1 MAPRRRAGRN
11 PSGVNRRML
20 NQRQKLTA
28 QRLPVYQG
36 PSPAPQQ
43 GPSLRIP
50 QGMMGERPP
59 APPASARPAPGPDI
73 WNPNSY
79 KGGRP
84 PMPKGSGNPL
94 GFIRQAFG
102 LLGGPVSTAAM
113 VMEPRPFADGT
124 LRGAMLRGDYK
135 PMQGPPEPAVPT
147 KPQAQRLSAAAMS
160 FDRAF
165 AAARRAGKD
174 VFTWRGK
181 RYTTELAD

>member
-1 MAPRRRAGRN
+1 MAPRRRRAGRN
-11 PSGVNRRML
+11 PSGVNRNML

-50 QGMMGERPP
+50 QGVLGDRPP
-59 APPASARPAPGPDI
+59 ASAAARPAPGPDI
-73 WNPNSY
+73 WKPGSY
-79 KGGRP
+79 KGGTP

-94 GFIRQAFG
+94 QMIRQMFG
-102 LLGGPVSTAAM
+102 LMGGPATTAAM
-113 VMEPRPFADGT
+113 VMEPTAFGDGT
-124 LRGAMLRGDYK
+124 LEAAKARGDYTTPK
-135 PMQGPPEPAVPT
+135 APEPTVVN
-147 KPQAQRLSAAAMS
+147 KPQAQRLSAAARS

-165 AAARRAGKD
+165 AAARRQGKD